1 MRRIVIILICCFSIL
16 GCNNSQEPEKPANL
30 ISKDQMVE
38 VLIDLSII
46 SSAKGVNKKVLEKN
60 GITPDKYVYDKHQI
74 DSTRFSQSNAYYS
87 FYVDDYKNILAR
99 VKDSLD
105 KLRFKYNRLAEKDE
119 NKKKQKNTEEK
130 KKRKQ
135 LKNIDSLITN

>member
-1 MRRIVIILICCFSIL
+1 MRQIVIILICCFSIL
-16 GCNNSQEPEKPANL
+16 GCDSSQEPEKPANL
-30 ISKDQMVE
+30 ISKDKMVE

-46 SSAKGVNKKVLEKN
+46 SSAKGVNKKILEKN

-74 DSTRFSQSNAYYS
+74 DSTQFSQSNAYYS

-99 VKDSLD
+99 VQDSLD